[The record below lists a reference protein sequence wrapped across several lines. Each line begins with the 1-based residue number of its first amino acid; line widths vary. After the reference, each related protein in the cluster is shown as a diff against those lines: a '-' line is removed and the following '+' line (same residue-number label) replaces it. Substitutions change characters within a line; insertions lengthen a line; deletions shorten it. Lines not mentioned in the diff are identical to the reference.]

1 MLGMNIGLFRKLA
14 VDDRVWTASELA
26 KDPMVDLRLLGKHLS
41 SKLQTFKGT
50 NITFTCIIERILRY
64 LAANGIIEETTV
76 GQFRAKRTTMMLA
89 DERSEAFVL
98 YA

>member
-1 MLGMNIGLFRKLA
+1 MLGMNTGLFRKLA
-14 VDDRVWTASELA
+14 LHDRVWTTSELA
-26 KDPMVDLRLLGKHLS
+26 MDLRVELRLLGKHL
-41 SKLQTFKGT
+41 TFKLKGLMVT
-50 NITFTCIIERILRY
+50 KITITCNTERVLRY